1 MEPAA
6 HDEEAMNE
14 MDAVDNSRRQP
25 RASVDNGE
33 GAPRPSVATA
43 SPDGGWAE
51 QILRARA
58 QRLAEVPS
66 HDEVR
71 ERVDVLVFRVRDEHY
86 AFRAALL
93 RMVHRGTSLT
103 PVPCTPPFVA
113 GMLNV
118 RGEVLTVLD
127 LGVALGLHG
136 TPPTDDASSIL
147 LAECAGIRVGLLVD
161 EVIGM
166 RPLAL
171 NTMDAPL
178 SGNNYAL
185 GIAEARIVFL
195 DLEQL
200 LLSGRFDVLE
210 DVS

>member
-1 MEPAA
+1 
-6 HDEEAMNE
+6 
-14 MDAVDNSRRQP
+14 
-25 RASVDNGE
+25 
-33 GAPRPSVATA
+33 
-43 SPDGGWAE
+43 
-51 QILRARA
+51 
-58 QRLAEVPS
+58 
-66 HDEVR
+66 
-71 ERVDVLVFRVRDEHY
+71 
-86 AFRAALL
+86 
-93 RMVHRGTSLT
+93 
-103 PVPCTPPFVA
+103 
-113 GMLNV
+113 MLNV

-136 TPPTDDASSIL
+136 APPPDDASSIL